1 MKKLLQA
8 IINQADKKGISK
20 HRSFEEFIE
29 HTFNMITQ
37 REVEPQTELDRI
49 YLETVRKNPFVDVF
63 EFVGVE
69 IGYFN
74 KRLGQFM
81 TPASVSA
88 YLTLKSDHN
97 EALDFSCGTGVN
109 GLVMLAKMHTEL
121 TPIYNGKQL
130 PTFIEPRIR
139 QVLTLHL
146 NDINTMMCKIAFIQ
160 VQVNFNIH
168 CSNIFILDLLVS
180 NNNVITEWET
190 DLKVIYKQLY
200 SRQTFTR
207 LCDAHK
213 PLLILNPPYGLKDYG
228 YAYAKANTHQE
239 RFNDY
244 IPLKGDCES
253 AFILSALELMTDT
266 GECVIVLPCG
276 VNYSNDCK
284 YVRKLVLDQSMMETN
299 IAFPSKLFNET
310 AIPTVGWILNK
321 KKIFEKVRLINLA
334 DHKEALNM
342 FKTNSALQIFKG
354 YRTKLIINT
363 ENEKLIDVEDF
374 DFENLENNF
383 IPAVYDA
390 KQNNKVFDSQELIT
404 LASNESEISKEDNK
418 CA

>member
-8 IINQADKKGISK
+8 IINKADKKGISK
-20 HRSFEEFIE
+20 HRAFEEFIE
-29 HTFNMITQ
+29 HTFDMITQ
-37 REVEPQTELDRI
+37 REREPQTELDRI
-49 YLETVRKNPFVDVF
+49 YLDTVKNNPFVDVF

-81 TPASVSA
+81 TPASQSA
-88 YLTLKSDHN
+88 YLTLKTDHN

-109 GLVMLAKMHTEL
+109 GLVMLAKMYTEL
-121 TPIYNGKQL
+121 TPIYNGKQM
-130 PTFIEPRIR
+130 PTFIHPTLRKM
-139 QVLTLHL
+139 LTLHL

-160 VQVNFNIH
+160 VQVNYNVHCFNM
-168 CSNIFILDLLVS
+168 FMLDLLVS

-190 DLKVIYKQLY
+190 DLKVIYKYLY

-228 YAYAKANTHQE
+228 HAYAKTNTHQE

-244 IPLKGDCES
+244 IPKKGDCES

-266 GECVIVLPCG
+266 GECVMVLPTG
-276 VNYSNDCK
+276 VNFSDNCE
-284 YVRKLVLDQSMMETN
+284 YVRKLVFDQSMMETN
-299 IAFPSKLFNET
+299 IAFPSKLFSET
-310 AIPTVGWILNK
+310 SIPTVGWVLNK
-321 KKIFEKVRLINLA
+321 KSMFEKVRLINLV
-334 DHKEALNM
+334 DDKEALNM
-342 FKTNSALQIFKG
+342 FKTSSALDMFKG
-354 YRTKLIINT
+354 FRTKLILDP
-363 ENEKLIDVEDF
+363 ENEKLIDVDDF

-383 IPAVYDA
+383 IHAVYDV
-390 KQNNKVFDSQELIT
+390 KQNKKVFDEQELLA
-404 LASNESEISKEDNK
+404 LASNESEIINEENK

>member
-8 IINQADKKGISK
+8 IIDKADKSGISK
-20 HRSFEEFIE
+20 HRAFEEFID
-29 HTFNMITQ
+29 HTFDMITQ
-37 REVEPQTELDRI
+37 REREPHTELDRI
-49 YLETVRKNPFVDVF
+49 YLDTVRKNPFVDVF

-88 YLTLKSDHN
+88 YLTLSSNHN

-109 GLVMLAKMHTEL
+109 GLVMLAKMYTEL

-130 PTFIEPRIR
+130 PTFIHPNLR
-139 QVLTLHL
+139 QMLTLHL

-160 VQVNFNIH
+160 VQVNYNVHCFNM
-168 CSNIFILDLLVS
+168 FMLDLLVS

-190 DLKVIYKQLY
+190 DLKIIYKHLY

-228 YAYAKANTHQE
+228 HAYAKANTHQK

-244 IPLKGDCES
+244 IPSKGDCES

-266 GECVIVLPCG
+266 GKCVMVLPTG
-276 VNYSNDCK
+276 VNFSKNCQ
-284 YVRKLVLDQSMMETN
+284 YVRKLILDQSMMQMN
-299 IAFPSKLFNET
+299 IALPSKLFSET
-310 AIPTVGWILNK
+310 SIPTVGWILNK
-321 KKIFEKVRLINLA
+321 EGTFNKIRLISLDTDNKALNIFKTSSALEMYKGRRNKIIVNTENNKIVNIEDLDLDNFENNFSHAVYNKGKDKTFDEHQLINLTL
-334 DHKEALNM
+334 K
-342 FKTNSALQIFKG
+342 
-354 YRTKLIINT
+354 
-363 ENEKLIDVEDF
+363 ENEL
-374 DFENLENNF
+374 
-383 IPAVYDA
+383 
-390 KQNNKVFDSQELIT
+390 T
-404 LASNESEISKEDNK
+404 KEE
-418 CA
+418 